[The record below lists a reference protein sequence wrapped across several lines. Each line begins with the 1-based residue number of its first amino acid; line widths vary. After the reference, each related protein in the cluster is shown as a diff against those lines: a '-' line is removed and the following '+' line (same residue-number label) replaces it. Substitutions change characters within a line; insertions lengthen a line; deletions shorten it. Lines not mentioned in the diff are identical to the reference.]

1 MENVDPLHEEHG
13 PPAISC
19 PGPTGWSL
27 VVWSC
32 ARRTACLPWREVLAQ
47 AEGAGVWGSRARLD
61 TCRSSAGTRRHP
73 VLRHGPP
80 PPALVSAVYHTCEAS
95 SFQCQNGHC
104 IPQRW
109 ACDGDADCQDGSDE
123 DPANCG
129 NACRARWGLCHGVG
143 GISTNLLR

>member
-1 MENVDPLHEEHG
+1 MKNMDPQQSLARGPRGGHSWSGAALGARPACHG
-13 PPAISC
+13 VKSWRRRRGRGCGAA
-19 PGPTGWSL
+19 GPDSTR
-27 VVWSC
+27 
-32 ARRTACLPWREVLAQ
+32 AAAQ
-47 AEGAGVWGSRARLD
+47 RGRV
-61 TCRSSAGTRRHP
+61 GTP
-73 VLRHGPP
+73 CSGTVPP